1 MSQHHT
7 QGRQG
12 QGSRRNYHKN
22 YQRRG
27 ERNRVP
33 RPDRSTPKL
42 TFWQKLLKAIGLY
55 KPAAPRRNDR
65 NKNTVVR
72 VSQPGKQ
79 QGGRR
84 PAFSK
89 APTKSPRLYIG
100 NLSYE
105 VSEMDI
111 EELFKGFGRV
121 KSVEIIYNPRTHKSK
136 GYGFVEM
143 FEMADATRCV
153 DVLHGQPFMGREM
166 MVSAAN
172 DRQEKADASETSEA
186 CLEEKSEPIVAAPAA
201 SAAPGRDPEEA

>member
-12 QGSRRNYHKN
+12 QGSRRNYNNKN
-22 YQRRG
+22 YHRR
-27 ERNRVP
+27 NSRVP
-33 RPDRSTPKL
+33 RPDRTAPKL

-55 KPAAPRRNDR
+55 KPTPSRRNDR
-65 NKNTVVR
+65 SKNLDRT
-72 VSQPGKQ
+72 SLAGKP
-79 QGGRR
+79 QGARR
-84 PAFSK
+84 QAFSK
-89 APTKSPRLYIG
+89 VPTKSPRLYIG

-143 FEMADATRCV
+143 FEMEDAARCV

-172 DRQEKADASETSEA
+172 ERQDKNDNAEGGALSGR
-186 CLEEKSEPIVAAPAA
+186 LEEKSEPIVSPAA
-201 SAAPGRDPEEA
+201 SGRDPEDV

>member
-33 RPDRSTPKL
+33 RPDRSVPKL

-65 NKNTVVR
+65 NKNVAVR
-72 VSQPGKQ
+72 MSQPGKQ

-84 PAFSK
+84 PSFSK

-153 DVLHGQPFMGREM
+153 DVLHGQPFMGREL

-172 DRQEKADASETSEA
+172 ERQEKMDANEALSER
-186 CLEEKSEPIVAAPAA
+186 LEEKSEPIVAPAA
-201 SAAPGRDPEEA
+201 AEVSNRDPEEN

>member
-33 RPDRSTPKL
+33 RPDRSVPKL

-65 NKNTVVR
+65 SKNTVVR

-84 PAFSK
+84 PSFSK

-143 FEMADATRCV
+143 FDMADATRCV

-172 DRQEKADASETSEA
+172 DRQEKTDASEASEA
-186 CLEEKSEPIVAAPAA
+186 SLEEKSEPIVAPAA
-201 SAAPGRDPEEA
+201 ASAPGRDPEDN

>member
-33 RPDRSTPKL
+33 RPDRSAPKL

-55 KPAAPRRNDR
+55 KPAGPRRNER
-65 NKNTVVR
+65 NKNAVVR

-84 PAFSK
+84 PSFSK

-172 DRQEKADASETSEA
+172 DRQEKGDAAEVTA
-186 CLEEKSEPIVAAPAA
+186 ARLEEKSEPIVAPAPA
-201 SAAPGRDPEEA
+201 SAPGHDPEDN

>member
-12 QGSRRNYHKN
+12 QGSRRNYNNKN
-22 YQRRG
+22 YHRRSS
-27 ERNRVP
+27 RVP

-42 TFWQKLLKAIGLY
+42 TFWQKFLKAIGLY
-55 KPAAPRRNDR
+55 KPAPGRRNDR
-65 NKNTVVR
+65 SKAGEERASLTGR
-72 VSQPGKQ
+72 P
-79 QGGRR
+79 QGLRK

-105 VSEMDI
+105 VTETDI

-121 KSVEIIYNPRTHKSK
+121 KSTEIIYNPRTHKSK

-143 FEMADATRCV
+143 FEMEDAARCV

-172 DRQEKADASETSEA
+172 ERQEKNDRAEGTPSKY
-186 CLEEKSEPIVAAPAA
+186 LEEKSEPIVAP
-201 SAAPGRDPEEA
+201 SGRDPEDL

>member
-12 QGSRRNYHKN
+12 QGSRRNYNNKN
-22 YQRRG
+22 YHRR
-27 ERNRVP
+27 NSRVP
-33 RPDRSTPKL
+33 RPDRTAPKL

-55 KPAAPRRNDR
+55 KPAPARRNDR
-65 NKNTVVR
+65 GKNAQERT
-72 VSQPGKQ
+72 SLTGKP
-79 QGGRR
+79 QGARK

-89 APTKSPRLYIG
+89 VPTKSPRLYIG

-121 KSVEIIYNPRTHKSK
+121 RSVEIIYNPRTHKSK

-143 FEMADATRCV
+143 FEMEDAARCV

-172 DRQEKADASETSEA
+172 ERQEKNDNADGASSDR
-186 CLEEKSEPIVAAPAA
+186 LEEKSEPIVAPV
-201 SAAPGRDPEEA
+201 SGRDPEDV